1 MSLFV
6 VFIATRLFAV
16 LAKEE
21 GFFFLL
27 PLSSSHVSHVDLQ
40 RTEPGCHR
48 PRVIPSLNVIRGGR
62 HFDTPVRRV
71 GDAGKQNGASSE
83 EKREKCSRGV
93 GKKMQE
99 RETTSRR
106 RISFFVSGASSRKRG
121 CLRFKGDLPRTNR
134 TTKKKQQTA
143 GASQAV
149 RRLSTHTRPSEQP
162 SPRFYEPNPSH
173 FSLHYFSFGSN
184 TLLLFASLDL
194 KAKQST
200 RRFSPQN
207 KARSRPMLR

>member
-1 MSLFV
+1 MVDTS
-6 VFIATRLFAV
+6 TRPSDEWEMRGSKTALRRRRNARNV
-16 LAKEE
+16 L
-21 GFFFLL
+21 G
-27 PLSSSHVSHVDLQ
+27 VS
-40 RTEPGCHR
+40 EKKCKKG
-48 PRVIPSLNVIRGGR
+48 
-62 HFDTPVRRV
+62 RRV
-71 GDAGKQNGASSE
+71 
-83 EKREKCSRGV
+83 
-93 GKKMQE
+93 
-99 RETTSRR
+99 SRR
-106 RISFFVSGASSRKRG
+106 RISIFLCVARVLVNAGVSGLRATCRERTGPQKRN
-121 CLRFKGDLPRTNR
+121 K
-134 TTKKKQQTA
+134 QTA

-173 FSLHYFSFGSN
+173 FSLHYFSFGSD